1 MWVSCRLQ
9 CLIVIHVST
18 FYCPLKDTTTS
29 LSKNVFQQWFS
40 NTGPWNCGRFPSSV
54 CGHQSQNIVFF
65 SSSWPSVFF
74 FFVPKPK
81 RSRKTALWHC
91 KIENWTQRY
100 LKFQHKETQ
109 TFSISVVSRNMQCAA
124 NIFSAVPK
132 TLGAKFPTVQLH
144 SIFSLSVSV
153 CPCLHST
160 NCRFS
165 VKNKA
170 PKSNPTS
177 FFYLSYII
185 KFKWNQLHQCPFRR
199 KKMLSISLSPFKEA
213 INFTS

>member
-1 MWVSCRLQ
+1 MYSSNDFLTQVHE
-9 CLIVIHVST
+9 IVGD
-18 FYCPLKDTTTS
+18 FPA
-29 LSKNVFQQWFS
+29 VFVATKAKTLFF
-40 NTGPWNCGRFPSSV
+40 FPRPD
-54 CGHQSQNIVFF
+54 QVF
-65 SSSWPSVFF
+65 FF

-170 PKSNPTS
+170 PKSNLTS